1 MNDKGNVHSTT
12 MKVKDNPGVRKPFK
26 CMVCQGRFTSPTHLQ
41 NHLRD
46 HHIDRLREKELLSST
61 HLGELHRPLLPSS
74 STRDTL
80 PGPGGLSLPGPVHAA
95 QVPQPPCSSFGE
107 TQTSPPSS
115 NSVQTQYPQKPSASL
130 SLANLR
136 KQLET
141 HDQDYFN
148 YSNGVTP
155 RVLSSS
161 NQEQI
166 KLHQNPCNSL
176 LDPQRGP
183 LHSVQP
189 QTQQSQLPSDSFS
202 ETERVPSHSAQLRI
216 QQPQLPSDSFSEAQ
230 RVPSHSAQLRI
241 QQPQL
246 PSDSFSEPQRVPAHS
261 VQPQTQQPQLP
272 SDSFS
277 ETQRVPSHS
286 AQLRIQ
292 QPQLPS
298 DSFSETQRVPSHS
311 AQLRIKQPQ
320 LPSDS
325 FSQPQRVPSHCA
337 QLRIQQPQI
346 PSDSF
351 SETQRLLQTSDQLLN
366 QCQQNES
373 APLGTV
379 TGSLSDQ
386 MQASYVLR
394 DPPKSNIT
402 NPRSHTTI
410 DQSTGDESML
420 RTLLLTDEIPRISQT
435 TTDQRQILNSS
446 QLVNTLKHNSQP
458 LNPLQ
463 VKEAADETSAQVPT
477 PRSPRTV
484 SKPLNINSGHRS
496 IMSMSTVNQNT
507 SSPHSVAQEEGKLM
521 DVVNNQSTD
530 SAHNMVQ
537 CSLVDQIFADLTQ
550 SDGVNILS
558 PPSSISEPRVS
569 CSTSHD
575 LEQHLNHAGLTEDG
589 QMNRSS
595 SATDSATS
603 ETNSAISETNSPIS
617 ILKGSALDALI
628 TAVKQEND
636 NVTHDLGK
644 EKEVP
649 SRTHSFLGSLNQAY
663 STCVNMFDHA
673 TLTQNANSSMN
684 HSECSSNVSSQD
696 IDRIFAEL
704 IEQDNTSAP
713 VTETVLVGSINSKSS
728 HAALTNGNA
737 VAVTDTSPNMRDI
750 RETSSDLAK
759 TPLQTPFTKKE
770 IVEAKGVSQQTSESK
785 ASILADPLNPQS
797 KELSEKTLVSSVP
810 DITSQTHTTVNCAP
824 PSSPKKKEYRVSE
837 ENCPT
842 NAQNCDIKVE
852 SGNCEQHGEAKT
864 ELSHCSCQE
873 IKHQS
878 PIPDEIK
885 DDAPNDQTNKTKIVD
900 SADTTNSK
908 ALKYKV
914 MLDVMK
920 SNFKNIFGE
929 ALPSDILKTG
939 TQSTSSANR
948 DVTEVDVCDLTAAES
963 PDTPD
968 GKEEHSLSQSLPG
981 GPSKQTEEQKVVNS
995 NENNGSYIKQ
1005 LNVPCL
1011 SQQNVDRNIGLSSKT
1026 TEPSLEQRAA
1036 QGPYPKGVIQKPFT
1050 FKETTEPPAKQS
1062 ICPGQYHQGDIPS
1075 YATQNRTNRDSL
1087 GLSLV
1092 LDQVQ
1097 QGTQKVGSS
1106 NKDPITHQERCGQ
1119 SQKQPTDSGTSQQG
1133 NIQATVTSN
1142 MRDVPSVGQALVP
1155 GLSQQEQVLQSN
1167 INLQVSTLSPKGT
1180 KPNPGSSPYR
1190 KCLPPKKRKQHIA
1203 LPEGLPRSAPTSQ
1216 QCTVLSNDVP
1226 KTSTVTSPITIT
1238 GGTFKAQC
1246 STSSTLPSH
1255 NKGYVVSSISTT
1267 STQPSMQHCT
1277 FPVTIQHSSMAAG
1290 STLGFCS
1297 PCDPAIQAAV
1307 STSPETVGRNQRIN
1321 ISNNEYCPNT
1331 VDTTQ
1336 QANSNSQ
1343 EVPRTPALTL
1353 TTTVGG
1359 HQELP
1364 DASLENVFLTQGN
1377 ITRVHQTTVSSCPY
1391 LTQKSYPSALAIRAT
1406 PQHRTIVTSTIPS
1419 SRVLPSRF
1427 IQGEN
1432 TKVVSA
1438 SRPNNPLSS
1447 PTVSKA
1453 YSIESAPVRVNP
1465 CVVVKG
1471 TNQPVVSAQEP
1482 IGTGNDSLAT
1492 HNGPLLIASG
1502 PVSIYGRPVVS
1513 TGTLATAY
1521 RPVDMTNHPVVTCYG
1536 HAVKARSPMVN
1547 AHTPWVRANTPMLY
1561 AVMRSN
1567 SSVRSIDQVA
1577 SAKYL
1582 VAINTVPIVP
1592 ANGPVVTAN
1601 GPVVAVNGL
1610 VVTANDHVVTVNG
1623 PIVTA
1628 NDPVVSVNGPVVT
1641 ANGPVVTVNG
1651 PIVTANDPV
1660 VSVNGPVVTANG
1672 PVVTVNGPVV
1682 TANDPVVSVNGP
1694 ILTVNAPAGMCNG
1707 PIINAPAPVTNS
1719 YGPVSTDHRS
1729 GVRSNGPGAVPE
1741 YGPMVSSNNMLIT
1754 PNRDAI
1760 TVNGCVASGSSTMD
1774 RVNHPVVTGSAGL
1787 NGPQVRSTP
1796 AKSYGPV
1803 ATAHRSVVTP
1813 NEEVFRGDSPRFTD
1827 KGPAHSP
1834 DFEVTNTHMQPHSP
1848 TVRVDIPVVSSS
1860 NPVLRSH
1867 GSVEISNGPVVIS
1880 CGPMDNVT
1888 DSVAVVP
1895 DNMVIAKCPDVPFK
1909 GTVGAPPDPM
1919 ITCNGHVVSECSVN
1933 PKSLLAQ
1940 DFSIHASDR
1949 EVAAC
1954 SPLVR
1959 SPGSVVSATEPL
1971 VDNNGPS
1978 ATTGESEQEHC
1989 LQTDIPGAPQCRS
2002 SPPSSHM
2009 TYHHLS
2015 DTQLPSTLHDAEI
2028 VSTQNDSSSPS
2039 LDGTSVHSNSNSPSQ
2054 AQDVPSTAPLAPKE
2068 SNLTVPPE
2076 PNKQEDVQ
2084 MTSISSSSGS
2094 TNIVEEPREPVSNN
2108 SATSANKAPLKDTSE
2123 EKKQKKQPKP
2133 RDYRKKYTCE
2143 VCQKLCLGLKEYY
2156 SHSQA
2161 HSSEA
2166 NTCMICK
2173 RQFQHRNRYLKHV
2186 KYFHEGKNC
2195 QKCGKKFRSAGG
2207 LRLHTRRMH
2216 TKREKKFLCDICGY
2230 RSVDVHLHKQH
2241 IKLHGTDKPYKCKVC
2256 SKSFARSD
2264 YLYRH
2269 MPAHEGEK
2277 PFICAKCGKGF
2288 TRKQYLDMHLSKD
2301 VCSRPAYEKSKEVT
2315 KTTKKVKNIDRKVL
2329 RKDRKVNKKDK
2340 KVTSNNEKGIN
2351 HNKKGTI
2358 NEANILEEKNGTSR
2372 LLKKH
2377 VVQSKKKKKHRR
2389 VQQITDSDS
2398 DDDFESS
2405 PPLNPKKKTHQAS
2418 PPDSEDDFEKGPTL
2432 RSKMKVR
2439 QSNSSDSNE
2448 GAVLRKSKRTSKD
2461 KNCPMNKKQKRKNV
2475 IYSDS
2480 DTE

>member
-1 MNDKGNVHSTT
+1 M
-12 MKVKDNPGVRKPFK
+12 
-26 CMVCQGRFTSPTHLQ
+26 L
-41 NHLRD
+41 
-46 HHIDRLREKELLSST
+46 
-61 HLGELHRPLLPSS
+61 LGELQRLLLPS
-74 STRDTL
+74 TPDTL
-80 PGPGGLSLPGPVHAA
+80 PGPGGLLLPGPVHAA

-130 SLANLR
+130 SLANLP

-141 HDQDYFN
+141 HDQDCFS

-166 KLHQNPCNSL
+166 QLHQNPCNSL
-176 LDPQRGP
+176 LDPQR
-183 LHSVQP
+183 
-189 QTQQSQLPSDSFS
+189 
-202 ETERVPSHSAQLRI
+202 VP
-216 QQPQLPSDSFSEAQ
+216 P
-230 RVPSHSAQLRI
+230 
-241 QQPQL
+241 
-246 PSDSFSEPQRVPAHS
+246 HS

-277 ETQRVPSHS
+277 EPQRVPPHS
-286 AQLRIQ
+286 VQPQTQ

-298 DSFSETQRVPSHS
+298 DSFSEPQRVPPHS
-311 AQLRIKQPQ
+311 VQPQTQQHQ

-325 FSQPQRVPSHCA
+325 FSEPQRVPPHSAQLRIQQPQIPSDSFSEPQRVPSHSA

-373 APLGTV
+373 D
-379 TGSLSDQ
+379 SLSDQ

-410 DQSTGDESML
+410 DQSTGDQSML

-435 TTDQRQILNSS
+435 TTDQRHISNSS

-463 VKEAADETSAQVPT
+463 VNESAGETLAKVPT

-484 SKPLNINSGHRS
+484 SKPLNINYGHRS

-507 SSPHSVAQEEGKLM
+507 SSPQSVAQEEGKLM
-521 DVVNNQSTD
+521 DVEKNQSTNT
-530 SAHNMVQ
+530 AHNMVQ
-537 CSLVDQIFADLTQ
+537 GILVDQIFADLTQ

-558 PPSSISEPRVS
+558 PPSSLSEPRVS

-589 QMNRSS
+589 QMNRSA

-684 HSECSSNVSSQD
+684 HSDCSSNVSSQD

-704 IEQDNTSAP
+704 IGQDNTSAP
-713 VTETVLVGSINSKSS
+713 VTETVLAGSIDSKSS
-728 HAALTNGNA
+728 HAALTNENA

-759 TPLQTPFTKKE
+759 TPLQMPFTKKE
-770 IVEAKGVSQQTSESK
+770 IVQGKGVSQQTSESK

-810 DITSQTHTTVNCAP
+810 DISSQTHTTANCAP
-824 PSSPKKKEYRVSE
+824 PSSPKKKDYRVSE

-842 NAQNCDIKVE
+842 NAQKCDIKVE

-878 PIPDEIK
+878 TIPDETK
-885 DDAPNDQTNKTKIVD
+885 DDTPNDQTNKTKIVD
-900 SADTTNSK
+900 TGGTTNSK
-908 ALKYKV
+908 SLKYQV

-939 TQSTSSANR
+939 TQSNSSANR
-948 DVTEVDVCDLTAAES
+948 HVTEVDVCDLTAAES

-968 GKEEHSLSQSLPG
+968 GKEEPLPG
-981 GPSKQTEEQKVVNS
+981 GSSKQTEDQKVVNS
-995 NENNGSYIKQ
+995 NKTNGSYIKQ
-1005 LNVPCL
+1005 LNVPCS
-1011 SQQNVDRNIGLSSKT
+1011 SQQNEDRNIGLSSKT
-1026 TEPSLEQRAA
+1026 TESSLEQRAA

-1062 ICPGQYHQGDIPS
+1062 ICPGQNHYRDTPS

-1097 QGTQKVGSS
+1097 RGTQKVGSS
-1106 NKDPITHQERCGQ
+1106 NKDPSHQWAQEPITHQERCGQ

-1133 NIQATVTSN
+1133 NIQAFVTSN
-1142 MRDVPSVGQALVP
+1142 MRDVSSVGQALVP

-1180 KPNPGSSPYR
+1180 KPDPGSSPYKR
-1190 KCLPPKKRKQHIA
+1190 CLPPKKRKQQI
-1203 LPEGLPRSAPTSQ
+1203 GSSRDFPRSAPTSQ

-1226 KTSTVTSPITIT
+1226 KTSTMTSPIAIT
-1238 GGTFKAQC
+1238 GGALKGQC
-1246 STSSTLPSH
+1246 STSSTVPSH
-1255 NKGYVVSSISTT
+1255 DKGYVVSSITTT

-1277 FPVTIQHSSMAAG
+1277 SPVTIQYSSMAAG

-1321 ISNNEYCPNT
+1321 ISNNEYCSNT

-1336 QANSNSQ
+1336 QVKSKSQ
-1343 EVPRTPALTL
+1343 EVPRTPALIL
-1353 TTTVGG
+1353 STTVGG

-1364 DASLENVFLTQGN
+1364 DASLENVFLSQGN
-1377 ITRVHQTTVSSCPY
+1377 ITPVHQTTVSSGPY
-1391 LTQKSYPSALAIRAT
+1391 SMLNSFPIALVMPPYRAT
-1406 PQHRTIVTSTIPS
+1406 RQYRTSATSTIPS

-1447 PTVSKA
+1447 PTASKA

-1465 CVVVKG
+1465 CVVVNS

-1482 IGTGNDSLAT
+1482 IVTGNDSLAT

-1513 TGTLATAY
+1513 
-1521 RPVDMTNHPVVTCYG
+1521 VDMTNHPVATCYG
-1536 HAVKARSPMVN
+1536 HAVKARSPMIN
-1547 AHTPWVRANTPMLY
+1547 AHTLLVRANTPVLN

-1592 ANGPVVTAN
+1592 ANGPVV
-1601 GPVVAVNGL
+1601 AVNGL
-1610 VVTANDHVVTVNG
+1610 VVTANGPLVTVND

-1628 NDPVVSVNGPVVT
+1628 NDPVVSANGPVVT
-1641 ANGPVVTVNG
+1641 ANDPVVTVNG

-1660 VSVNGPVVTANG
+1660 VSVNGPV
-1672 PVVTVNGPVV
+1672 
-1682 TANDPVVSVNGP
+1682 
-1694 ILTVNAPAGMCNG
+1694 LTVNAPAVVCNG

-1719 YGPVSTDHRS
+1719 YGPVSTEHRS
-1729 GVRSNGPGAVPE
+1729 GVRSNGPGVVPV
-1741 YGPMVSSNNMLIT
+1741 YGPIMSSNNKLIT
-1754 PNRDAI
+1754 SNRDAI
-1760 TVNGCVASGSSTMD
+1760 TVNGCVASVSSTMD

-1787 NGPQVRSTP
+1787 NGPQIRSTP

-1803 ATAHRSVVTP
+1803 ATANRSVVTP

-1834 DFEVTNTHMQPHSP
+1834 DFEVTNTHSP
-1848 TVRVDIPVVSSS
+1848 TVRVDVPVASPS

-1867 GSVEISNGPVVIS
+1867 GSVNISSRPVVNS
-1880 CGPMDNVT
+1880 CGPMDNAT
-1888 DSVAVVP
+1888 ESVAVVP
-1895 DNMVIAKCPDVPFK
+1895 DNMVIAISPIVHSK
-1909 GTVGAPPDPM
+1909 GPEGAPPDPM
-1919 ITCNGHVVSECSVN
+1919 ITCNGHVVSECSVK
-1933 PKSLLAQ
+1933 PQSPLAQ
-1940 DFSIHASDR
+1940 DSSIHASDR
-1949 EVAAC
+1949 EVAAS
-1954 SPLVR
+1954 SPLVK
-1959 SPGSVVSATEPL
+1959 SPGSVVSATEPM

-2015 DTQLPSTLHDAEI
+2015 DTQLPSTHHDAEI

-2039 LDGTSVHSNSNSPSQ
+2039 LDGTFVHSNSYSPSQ

-2076 PNKQEDVQ
+2076 PNKQDDVQ
-2084 MTSISSSSGS
+2084 ITSISSSSGS

-2195 QKCGKKFRSAGG
+2195 QKCGKKFRSAGS

-2241 IKLHGTDKPYKCKVC
+2241 RKLHGTDKPYKCKVC

-2301 VCSRPAYEKSKEVT
+2301 VCSRPDYEKSKEVT
-2315 KTTKKVKNIDRKVL
+2315 KTTKKIKNIDRKVL
-2329 RKDRKVNKKDK
+2329 RKDKKVNKKDK
-2340 KVTSNNEKGIN
+2340 KVTNKNEKGIN
-2351 HNKKGTI
+2351 HNKKGT
-2358 NEANILEEKNGTSR
+2358 NKEANILEEKNSTNH
-2372 LLKKH
+2372 LLKGH
-2377 VVQSKKKKKHRR
+2377 MVQSKKKKKHRR

-2398 DDDFESS
+2398 DDAFESS
-2405 PPLNPKKKTHQAS
+2405 PPLKPKKKTHQAS
-2418 PPDSEDDFEKGPTL
+2418 PPDSGDDFEEGPTL
-2432 RSKMKVR
+2432 RSKKKVR

-2448 GAVLRKSKRTSKD
+2448 GAVLMKSKRTSKD